1 MTLWMYYALLTLVLW
16 GITGLTQ
23 KLATNYISVELS
35 LLLFSAAFIP
45 IAAAILIFQPL
56 DWKISA
62 LAWVLAI
69 LGGLLNGLGVL
80 TSLAAFHHGGKAS
93 VVTPL
98 IALYPV
104 VTVALAV
111 PFLHERISHREA
123 AGVVLAVVA
132 TAALSYGEDTRTG
145 AGAPATGSPSAG
157 QTVKGVC
164 GDD

>member
-1 MTLWMYYALLTLVLW
+1 MSLWMSYALLTLVFW
-16 GITGLTQ
+16 GMTGLTQ

-35 LLLFSAAFIP
+35 LPFLSAAFIP

-56 DWKISA
+56 DWRISA
-62 LAWVLAI
+62 LAWMLAI
-69 LGGLLNGLGVL
+69 LGGLLNGSGVL

-111 PFLHERISHREA
+111 PFLHEKISHREV
-123 AGVVLAVVA
+123 AGVVLALVA
-132 TAALSYGEDTRTG
+132 TAALSYEKETRS
-145 AGAPATGSPSAG
+145 GAPASGSPS
-157 QTVKGVC
+157 V
-164 GDD
+164 DNP